1 MKEISLHLL
10 DIIRNSVSAGADRI
24 SIKLSCRV
32 KEDMLDLAIEDNG
45 RGMDEKLLKR
55 VTDPFATTRTTRKV
69 GLGIPLFMSA
79 AESTGGYFE
88 ISSTLG
94 VGTAVRAGFGIS
106 SIDRLPLGDLAG
118 IVTDLIMSEPEINYI
133 LLLECDDRSFK
144 MDTAEIIKMLD
155 GVPITEYSVLEWIRE
170 YLNSGI
176 SEIFG
181 GVLNEINS

>member
-10 DIIRNSVSAGADRI
+10 DIVRNSVSAGADRI

-32 KEDMLDLAIEDNG
+32 KEDILDITIEDNG

-88 ISSTLG
+88 ISSVPG
-94 VGTAVRAGFGIS
+94 NGTVVKAGFGIS

-118 IVTDLIMSEPEINYI
+118 IITDLIMSEPEINYI
-133 LLLECDDRSFK
+133 LVLECKGRSFR
-144 MDTAEIIKMLD
+144 MDTAEIVKTLN
-155 GVPITEYSVLEWIRE
+155 GVPVTEYVVLEWIRE
-170 YLNSGI
+170 YLNSGL

-181 GVLNEINS
+181 GVLDEINS